1 MPAKITVQ
9 AVLASLL
16 AKAQE
21 TTEANRQAQ
30 RRKEADKRE
39 DRKRLAAK
47 KANED
52 AARRKPL
59 EDPVGRNIFTAAAAD
74 QLVEAWRVFVY
85 QSPTLTDGGEN
96 IMTVW
101 SGNGLQ
107 SGSLAIPFRE
117 KLALVPWD
125 WVDVYEDDDIIYHP
139 PGMSPSLI
147 EGILG
152 GGTGSFSGVQYSPDG
167 WTLDKI
173 TPSQSGTVYRVVDT
187 LCRADYAV
195 NIFRYVLPVRPGVTV
210 VILGYDNLSYLY
222 LETNAALPGE
232 PDTDDT
238 IVWYDLKESLQGQ
251 AAFLVTETS
260 VRSIPVPNFIANRI
274 SQYELPATPPPY
286 PYGYPLFGTGD
297 EGFGDAHRWLI
308 EDAGKPIFRLSDPSQ
323 FLWLGPTNAE
333 QLYESSYDPQ
343 DALTYGLLPPNVR
356 NFKPTAFYD
365 NSALYPEVIESERRA
380 AVWTG
385 AFPWPET
392 SVSISD
398 PRWGSRAARMPP
410 PVAIPREGADPMLVW
425 DWGKS
430 SYCLEQLLALGFTAA
445 DLTP

>member
-1 MPAKITVQ
+1 MPAKITVR
-9 AVLASLL
+9 AELASLL
-16 AKAQE
+16 AKSQE
-21 TTEANRQAQ
+21 LTDANRQSQ
-30 RRKEADKRE
+30 LKKEADRRE
-39 DRKRLAAK
+39 DQKRLKAK

-59 EDPVGRNIFTAAAAD
+59 EDPVGRNIFTAATG
-74 QLVEAWRVFVY
+74 QSIISAWRVFVY
-85 QSPTLTDGGEN
+85 QSPTLTNGGEN
-96 IMTVW
+96 TMTVW

-107 SGSLAIPFRE
+107 SGSLSIPFRE
-117 KLALVPWD
+117 KSALVPWD
-125 WVDVYEDDDIIYHP
+125 WVDEYEEDGIIYHP
-139 PGMSPSLI
+139 AGLSPSYV
-147 EGILG
+147 EDILNG
-152 GGTGSFSGVQYSPDG
+152 GPGSISNAQYSPSG
-167 WTLDKI
+167 YTLNTI
-173 TPSQSGTVYRVVDT
+173 EPSISGAKYDVLDNG
-187 LCRADYAV
+187 LSADYAV
-195 NIFRYVLPVRPGVTV
+195 NLFRYVLPVRLGVTV
-210 VILGYDNLSYLY
+210 VILGYDNLSSLY
-222 LETNAALPGE
+222 LETSDNASG
-232 PDTDDT
+232 T
-238 IVWYDLKESLQGQ
+238 IVWYDLKESLLGQ

-260 VRSIPVPNFIANRI
+260 VRSIPVPDLIANRV
-274 SQYELPATPPPY
+274 SQYELPETPPPY

-308 EDAGKPIFRLSDPSQ
+308 EDAGKPLLRLSDPSQ

-398 PRWGSRAARMPP
+398 PRWGSRAVRMPP
-410 PVAIPREGADPMLVW
+410 PVAIPRQGADPMLVW

-445 DLTP
+445 DLVP

>member
-9 AVLASLL
+9 AVLANLL

-39 DRKRLAAK
+39 DKKRLAAK

-52 AARRKPL
+52 AASKKPL
-59 EDPVGRNIFTAAAAD
+59 EDPVGRNIFTAATG
-74 QLVEAWRVFVY
+74 QSISAWRVFVY
-85 QSPTLTDGGEN
+85 QSPTLTNGGEN
-96 IMTVW
+96 TMTVW

-107 SGSLAIPFRE
+107 SGSLTIPFRE
-117 KLALVPWD
+117 NTVLVPWN
-125 WVDVYEDDDIIYHP
+125 WVDEYEEDGIIYHP
-139 PGMSPSLI
+139 AGLSPSYV
-147 EGILG
+147 EDILNG
-152 GGTGSFSGVQYSPDG
+152 GPGSTSSAQYSPSGYTFSTIDASTSG
-167 WTLDKI
+167 AKYDVLDNGL
-173 TPSQSGTVYRVVDT
+173 S
-187 LCRADYAV
+187 ADYAV
-195 NIFRYVLPVRPGVTV
+195 NLFRYVLPVRPGVTV
-210 VILGYDNLSYLY
+210 VILGYDNLSSLY
-222 LETNAALPGE
+222 LETSDNASG
-232 PDTDDT
+232 T
-238 IVWYDLKESLQGQ
+238 IVWYDLKESLLGQ

-260 VRSIPVPNFIANRI
+260 VRSIPVPDLIANRV
-274 SQYELPATPPPY
+274 SQYELPETPPPY

-308 EDAGKPIFRLSDPSQ
+308 EDAGKPVFRLSDPSQ

-365 NSALYPEVIESERRA
+365 NSALYPEVIESQSRA

-398 PRWGSRAARMPP
+398 PRWGSRAVRMPP
-410 PVAIPREGADPMLVW
+410 PVAIPRQGADPMLVW

-445 DLTP
+445 DLVP